1 MNQRQKFRHDKDD
14 DALGLVWRT
23 RYGHA
28 MLDYSGGDTDASTY
42 MARCPDEHLTVICL
56 SNMPLGDAED
66 KADSLMDLLHG
77 WGKL

>member
-1 MNQRQKFRHDKDD
+1 
-14 DALGLVWRT
+14 
-23 RYGHA
+23 

-42 MARCPDEHLTVICL
+42 MVRFPEQRLTIICL

-66 KADSLMDLLHG
+66 KTQALLELLHT